1 MHFCPYGCYNIPAS
15 KYAQKRRRPSVKIK
29 TTRFGE
35 LEVEKKD
42 ILTFKDGLL
51 GYDNLKK
58 YFVVDPGDQ
67 TLILWLQSIDDEKTA
82 FPIIEPK
89 IFNPEY
95 AVKLLP
101 AELQSLAL
109 ENLNDASI
117 YTILT
122 IPKAVT
128 EMSANLKAPIV
139 INNKSKQARQIVL
152 QDSKLEIRALI
163 YKELKRNIVSYKTA
177 DDSKR
182 TNISP
187 AAREVTPVS
196 QLEDTEVTEII
207 IETQDPLE
215 TSDKKQP
222 EA

>member
-1 MHFCPYGCYNIPAS
+1 M
-15 KYAQKRRRPSVKIK
+15 KIN

-42 ILTFKDGLL
+42 IISFKEGLL
-51 GYDNLKK
+51 GFEHLKR
-58 YFVVDPGDQ
+58 FFIVDPGDQ
-67 TLILWLQSIDDEKTA
+67 TLILWFQSIDDEKTA

-89 IFNPEY
+89 IFQPDY
-95 AVKLLP
+95 SVKLLP

-109 ENLNDASI
+109 ETVTEASV

-128 EMSANLKAPIV
+128 EMSANLKAPII
-139 INNKSKQARQIVL
+139 INNKSKEARQIVL
-152 QDSKLEIRALI
+152 QDSKLEVRYSMYA
-163 YKELKRNIVSYKTA
+163 ELKTYIVNYTS

-182 TNISP
+182 TTTQKPQAVEIT
-187 AAREVTPVS
+187 ES
-196 QLEDTEVTEII
+196 QTTTLPKE
-207 IETQDPLE
+207 P
-215 TSDKKQP
+215 KRP